1 MNNARPRIPRIALLS
16 PHEDERPATLALFQ
30 RHEFSL
36 RTVSDLAAIED
47 LVAEEEAPFD
57 CVVIPPKTQT
67 NQNAV
72 GLLLQLKT
80 HEKLKDVPT
89 LALCHAK
96 DKSTLHT
103 LYGAGLDVALLEP
116 FDPDHLYQQILSLCR
131 QRQNYVELIR
141 THYEDTGMRQSLI
154 NAFNAIREGVIIL
167 DADQE
172 LMFINSTGATL
183 LGIKPSHTLEQ
194 VQTLIT
200 QFKALVVKHENSVQA
215 QQRNKSSATEVSQF
229 SNLIQ
234 RLDGRSFKA
243 EVRVTLLYG
252 DQNQVIG
259 SSIALSDLSGI
270 LQLSQLLIQA
280 QRTRTLALLTGAGC
294 LQLLGNNSTLNPL
307 QMLEEQLEKSQAAA
321 SVGDTMSYL
330 LELLDVVILPGVE
343 VKIKAR
349 GDWMVAVRPA
359 DLFQLLGNITLLAVE
374 NAILGGEIV
383 LDVEDSEPRVLKI
396 IVLSRA
402 ESRIRF
408 LQDDLVS
415 QIIDGSLSH
424 VRGEQ
429 QQKVSQTFTT
439 AQRIASRYRGT
450 VLVERASELELKVS
464 VDLPLLGL

>member
-1 MNNARPRIPRIALLS
+1 
-16 PHEDERPATLALFQ
+16 
-30 RHEFSL
+30 
-36 RTVSDLAAIED
+36 
-47 LVAEEEAPFD
+47 
-57 CVVIPPKTQT
+57 
-67 NQNAV
+67 
-72 GLLLQLKT
+72 
-80 HEKLKDVPT
+80 
-89 LALCHAK
+89 
-96 DKSTLHT
+96 
-103 LYGAGLDVALLEP
+103 
-116 FDPDHLYQQILSLCR
+116 
-131 QRQNYVELIR
+131 
-141 THYEDTGMRQSLI
+141 
-154 NAFNAIREGVIIL
+154 
-167 DADQE
+167 
-172 LMFINSTGATL
+172 
-183 LGIKPSHTLEQ
+183 